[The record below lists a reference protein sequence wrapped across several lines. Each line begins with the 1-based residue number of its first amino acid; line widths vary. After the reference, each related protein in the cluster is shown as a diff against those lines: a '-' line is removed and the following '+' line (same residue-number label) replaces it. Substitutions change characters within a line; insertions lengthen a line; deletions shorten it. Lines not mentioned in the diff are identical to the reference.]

1 LVDKTKKLP
10 FPLIE
15 YFKGSEE
22 SVKVLLLGL
31 KVIGMII
38 SIVSI
43 LWGLLILIMYH
54 TNGTKLALQVIVYSL
69 IAIIAFVISIKSKK
83 IVSAITVFNRND
95 CCFSNI
101 YSFYYTSLWAPV
113 LVKHYMQILEKLDQ
127 GELNIQKLVNGQS
140 QMEKLQ
146 TSMARDIR
154 AILSAQG
161 VGHFNSYL

>member
-1 LVDKTKKLP
+1 MVDKTKKLP

-83 IVSAITVFNRND
+83 IVSAITFLIGTIVALAIYIVF
-95 CCFSNI
+95 I
-101 YSFYYTSLWAPV
+101 IPV
-113 LVKHYMQILEKLDQ
+113 YGPQ
-127 GELNIQKLVNGQS
+127 
-140 QMEKLQ
+140 
-146 TSMARDIR
+146 
-154 AILSAQG
+154 
-161 VGHFNSYL
+161 F